1 MLSSRLVKEKAK
13 ALGFSACG
21 IAPVEEAK
29 SEADYL
35 AQWLA
40 AGCHAGMTYME
51 NHRAIRLNPAQLLE
65 GAKSVISVALNYY
78 PKQKLPAD
86 VPHIA
91 YYAYGRDYHDV
102 MKGMLRQLWWELM
115 AVESKNLPAEPEKTG
130 QEPPAVRFCTDSAP
144 ILERYWAWRAGVG
157 WIGKNT
163 NLIIPGKGS
172 FFFLGEIISTLELPW
187 DAPMKNR
194 CGHCRRCIEQCPTKA
209 LIHDNFT
216 TLDSN
221 RCISYQ
227 TIENKG
233 HIPAEIASKM
243 DDRVYGCDTC
253 QKVCPWNRFST
264 PTTISEFKPSDE
276 FLSLDAEKIEHLTHE
291 DFNRIFK
298 NSAVKRA
305 KYDGLMRNADI
316 YKKNRSK
323 A

>member
-1 MLSSRLVKEKAK
+1 MDVFSLKNKIFEQAYS
-13 ALGFSACG
+13 LGFSACG
-21 IAPVEEAK
+21 ITPVKEVDGVDRSHFEKWLQEEK
-29 SEADYL
+29 EA
-35 AQWLA
+35 Q
-40 AGCHAGMTYME
+40 MQYMRNYKDKRFDPHLLVE
-51 NHRAIRLNPAQLLE
+51 NARSIL
-65 GAKSVISVALNYY
+65 VVALNYY
-78 PKQKLPAD
+78 PHT
-86 VPHIA
+86 HIPEKHPQFA
-91 YYAYGRDYHDV
+91 SYAYGQDYHIIMKNKLKELFSFINTLVNIEGRTFCDTAPV
-102 MKGMLRQLWWELM
+102 M
-115 AVESKNLPAEPEKTG
+115 
-130 QEPPAVRFCTDSAP
+130 
-144 ILERYWAWRAGVG
+144 ERYWAQQAGIG
-157 WIGKNT
+157 FIGKNT
-163 NLIIPGKGS
+163 QLIIPGKGS

-253 QKVCPWNRFST
+253 QKACPWNRFST